1 MITGFLHPGAMG
13 ATIASACRGTR
24 VWASEGRSAA
34 SAERASVAAID
45 DVGTVAAL
53 VAEADT
59 IISVRP
65 PAAAHDVAREVADLG
80 FDGLYVDANAVSPTT
95 AREIGRPFTRFV
107 DGGIIGPPVAQAG
120 TTRLYLAGDGA
131 SDVAERWAD
140 SALEV
145 RIIDA
150 EPGAASAVKS
160 GFAAWTKGTS
170 ALLLAVRAYAEA
182 EGVSADL
189 IGEWQTSM
197 PDLVARSE
205 HTAAGVGPKAWR
217 FGGEMEEIADAFA
230 AVGLPAGFHQAAA
243 LVYDSLHAFK
253 DATPPPLLDE
263 VIDTLLG

>member
-34 SAERASVAAID
+34 SAERASEAAID

-59 IISVRP
+59 IVSVCP
-65 PAAAHDVAREVADLG
+65 PGAALDVARQVADLG
-80 FDGLYVDANAVSPTT
+80 FDGLYVDANAVSP
-95 AREIGRPFTRFV
+95 ASAHEIGRPFARFV
-107 DGGIIGPPVAQAG
+107 DGGIIGPPVARAG

-131 SDVAERWAD
+131 SEVARRWAG

-150 EPGAASAVKS
+150 EPGAASAVKM

-170 ALLLAVRAYAEA
+170 ALLLAVRAYVQA

-189 IGEWQTSM
+189 VGEWQTSM
-197 PDLVARSE
+197 PDLVARSD
-205 HTAAGVGPKAWR
+205 HTAVGVGPKAWR
-217 FGGEMEEIADAFA
+217 FAGEMEEIADSFA
-230 AVGLPAGFHQAAA
+230 AAGLPAGFHEAAA
-243 LVYDSLHAFK
+243 RVYESLHAFK
-253 DATPPPLLDE
+253 DAMPPPSLDD
-263 VIDTLLG
+263 VIDALLG

>member
-13 ATIASACRGTR
+13 ATIAAACRGTR

-34 SAERASVAAID
+34 SVKRASEAAID

-59 IISVRP
+59 IVSVCP
-65 PAAAHDVAREVADLG
+65 PGAALDVAHQVADLG
-80 FDGLYVDANAVSPTT
+80 FDGLYVDANAVSPATT
-95 AREIGRPFTRFV
+95 REIGRPFAHFV
-107 DGGIIGPPVAQAG
+107 DGGIIGPPVTQAG
-120 TTRLYLAGDGA
+120 TTRLYLAGDEA
-131 SDVAERWAD
+131 SEVAERWAG

-150 EPGAASAVKS
+150 EPGAASAVKM

-182 EGVSADL
+182 EGVGADL

-197 PDLVARSE
+197 PDLVARSDQ
-205 HTAAGVGPKAWR
+205 TAAGVGPKAWR
-217 FGGEMEEIADAFA
+217 FAGEMEEIADSFA
-230 AVGLPAGFHQAAA
+230 AVALPAGFHQAAA
-243 LVYDSLHAFK
+243 HVYESLHTFK
-253 DATPPPLLDE
+253 DATPAPSLDD
-263 VIDTLLG
+263 VIDKLLS